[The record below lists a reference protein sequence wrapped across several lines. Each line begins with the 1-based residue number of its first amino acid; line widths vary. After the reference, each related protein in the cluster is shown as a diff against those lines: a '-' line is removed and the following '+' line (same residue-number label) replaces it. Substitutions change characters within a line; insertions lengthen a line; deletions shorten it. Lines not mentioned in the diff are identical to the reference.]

1 MKYII
6 TFSLLTLIACSS
18 IHATDKVYNE
28 EHDYHVLL
36 SSLLNVNEDNF
47 TYLDENGIKQPDSLK
62 LFKELERI
70 YSRNIKPDLPNEQ
83 FSKEKLKVIMYFSFY
98 AHENN
103 SAAFQE
109 YLAED
114 LMPIYLNNMISFSE
128 VLKELPFL
136 IDSNCNRLNAYFGH
150 EGKNKDKKNNFIA
163 NKIKLLSQNLTN
175 DQNKKCIGNFKP

>member
-1 MKYII
+1 M
-6 TFSLLTLIACSS
+6 ACSN
-18 IHATDKVYNE
+18 IHATNPEYDEK
-28 EHDYHVLL
+28 HDYHILL

-47 TYLDENGIKQPDSLK
+47 TYLDENGMKQPDSLK

-114 LMPIYLNNMISFSE
+114 LMPIYLNNMDSFSA
-128 VLKELPFL
+128 VMKELPFL

-150 EGKNKDKKNNFIA
+150 EGKNEDKKNSFIA
-163 NKIKLLSQNLTN
+163 NKIKLLSKNLTN
-175 DQNKKCIGNFKP
+175 DQYKKCVSNFKP